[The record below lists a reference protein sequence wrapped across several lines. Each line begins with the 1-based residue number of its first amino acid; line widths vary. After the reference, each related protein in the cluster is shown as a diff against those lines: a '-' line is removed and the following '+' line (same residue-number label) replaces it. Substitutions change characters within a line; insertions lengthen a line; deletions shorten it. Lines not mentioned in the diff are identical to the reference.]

1 MKIIVSF
8 ALFLVASMLYADSAN
23 IWQYDSQNK
32 FLTNSVSNWKIPVS
46 SWNMSTG
53 VLTLDR
59 DTGTPKRLQGSGDLD
74 LRNLYVQSES
84 LAPVKVTR
92 LILTNVSGNR
102 TPFYS
107 CKQLTSFYADNVD
120 GLYNLAFDQ
129 CSALTNVILSYH
141 PNFNKKIPA
150 YAFRECTSLTCD
162 ISQIVP
168 EYITEIQDYAF
179 STTPV
184 TGTLR
189 LNNVSKILQRA
200 FLKSNLSAIEL
211 GGPLTRI
218 ADYAFDQSHLLTQ
231 ASFRCRDPF
240 TVNGGAFRY
249 SPFKT
254 ITFEGGSLTSANL
267 DNILAKVAT
276 VADTAV
282 KGKDCTIYVSK
293 LIDGGAWRALAAPLS
308 GDEGKYAPKGTIGVY
323 RASSRKA
330 WLVHRLSS
338 FDPNHFLMQVR

>member
-92 LILTNVSGNR
+92 LILTNVLGNR

-141 PNFNKKIPA
+141 PILIKK
-150 YAFRECTSLTCD
+150 FTRM
-162 ISQIVP
+162 
-168 EYITEIQDYAF
+168 
-179 STTPV
+179 
-184 TGTLR
+184 
-189 LNNVSKILQRA
+189 
-200 FLKSNLSAIEL
+200 
-211 GGPLTRI
+211 PLEN
-218 ADYAFDQSHLLTQ
+218 A
-231 ASFRCRDPF
+231 
-240 TVNGGAFRY
+240 
-249 SPFKT
+249 
-254 ITFEGGSLTSANL
+254 
-267 DNILAKVAT
+267 
-276 VADTAV
+276 
-282 KGKDCTIYVSK
+282 
-293 LIDGGAWRALAAPLS
+293 
-308 GDEGKYAPKGTIGVY
+308 
-323 RASSRKA
+323 
-330 WLVHRLSS
+330 
-338 FDPNHFLMQVR
+338 QV